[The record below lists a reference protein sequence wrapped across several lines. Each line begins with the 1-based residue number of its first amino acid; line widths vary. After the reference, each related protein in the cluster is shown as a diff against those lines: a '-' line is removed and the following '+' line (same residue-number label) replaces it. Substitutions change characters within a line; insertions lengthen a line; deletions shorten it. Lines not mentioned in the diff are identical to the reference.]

1 MKRAM
6 FWLMAGVSLLGVGC
20 VTLETT
26 EERDQRLQQA
36 ASLTADVQALMEDR
50 QRLVNMVQATDQQS
64 QQFLVQLRQLGA
76 RVDLLE
82 KQVST
87 TDVAYRQQLQ
97 HLQQLQ
103 RVIADES
110 KARATAVDD
119 LKKAASQE
127 LANMASHQQAQQK
140 QLMKALEAAAAS
152 GGQGEYVVQKNDT
165 LKMIS
170 KAAGVSLDNLRRAN
184 NLKSDALRVGQK
196 LIIPRK

>member
-36 ASLTADVQALMEDR
+36 ASLTADVQTLIEDR
-50 QRLVNMVQATDQQS
+50 QRLLNMVQATDQQS

-196 LIIPRK
+196 LLIPRK